1 VVSIT
6 TAHYTKGQTIVTE
19 TPESRTEQAAA
30 GSERRDWPNRLG
42 QLAAWVGIVAGAA
55 FVVAVIFLS
64 GVYTGSQ
71 FGSGESG
78 AYEHHDESSA
88 GIDDKYREGS
98 PEDGDHHGETSWGQG
113 GAGPQPSMSVGPTAP
128 SSPHP

>member
-1 VVSIT
+1 
-6 TAHYTKGQTIVTE
+6 VTE
-19 TPESRTEQAAA
+19 TPESRTEQAAV
-30 GSERRDWPNRLG
+30 GSVRRDRPNRLG

-55 FVVAVIFLS
+55 LVVAVIFLS

-71 FGSGESG
+71 FGGGESG

-98 PEDGDHHGETSWGQG
+98 PEDDDHYGEKSWGQG
-113 GAGPQPSMSVGPTAP
+113 GAGPHPSMSVGPTAP
-128 SSPHP
+128 SSLHP